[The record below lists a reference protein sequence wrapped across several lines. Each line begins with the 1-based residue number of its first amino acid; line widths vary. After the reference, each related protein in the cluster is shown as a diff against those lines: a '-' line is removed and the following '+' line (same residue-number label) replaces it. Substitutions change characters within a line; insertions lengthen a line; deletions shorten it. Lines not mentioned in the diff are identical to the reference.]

1 MVPGPQW
8 PEESP
13 GGSRRPRLARPRP
26 GRGVAARKNAADQG
40 GAMQRRKQKEGR
52 ERRGLAPPPPDPRH
66 PEAVLDTVA
75 RAAGID
81 VHKMSLTCTVL
92 VEDASGRVE
101 SETRQYRTYGAE
113 LHLLVD
119 WLAGRDLARVVMEST
134 GVFWKAVQRA
144 LAEAGVAVWVVN
156 ARHVKR
162 VPGRKTDVSD
172 SQWLATLAR
181 YGLVNPSFLA
191 PPQLEDLRR
200 LTRLYARMRRVAST
214 LRNMLHRMLDESGL
228 RIGGILTDLFGLSG
242 RNLLDGLVAGRDPE
256 QMMAGV
262 KGKARKKIPALLDAL
277 GKGLDE
283 GAKPLVVLLRDMLD
297 AVERSLADLERRILD
312 AVKRDYELPWTL
324 LQTLPGTGPLAAA
337 TLLAEVGD
345 DMDAFGTARRLASWA
360 GMCPGNH
367 ESAGK
372 SKGGKRRKGNV
383 YLRRILCEVAHAAAR
398 TRDVQFGPYKQGLA
412 IRRGTGRAVVAT
424 AHKILR
430 IVFAMLRDG
439 QPYRDPQVDYQART
453 AIKNKARWLKMLRK
467 ANLLQEV
474 AKEAAAQLRGAPDGA
489 RAGPPPAGA
498 APEPASA

>member
-1 MVPGPQW
+1 
-8 PEESP
+8 
-13 GGSRRPRLARPRP
+13 
-26 GRGVAARKNAADQG
+26 
-40 GAMQRRKQKEGR
+40 MQRKRKQQE
-52 ERRGLAPPPPDPRH
+52 ERAPQSLASPSPDPRH
-66 PEAVLDTVA
+66 PEAVLDTVP

-92 VEDASGRVE
+92 VEDDSGHVA

-113 LHLLVD
+113 LALLVG
-119 WLAGRDLARVVMEST
+119 WLAGLNLARVVMEST
-134 GVFWKAVQRA
+134 GVFWKSVQRA
-144 LAEAGVAVWVVN
+144 LAAAEVEVWVVN

-172 SQWLATLAR
+172 SQWLAMLAR
-181 YGLVNPSFLA
+181 YGLVNPSFVA
-191 PPQLEDLRR
+191 PPRLEELRR
-200 LTRLYARMRRVAST
+200 LTRLYARTRRVAST

-256 QMMAGV
+256 QMVAGV

-277 GKGLDE
+277 GCGLDD
-283 GAKPLVVLLRDMLD
+283 GAKPLVALLRHMQES
-297 AVERSLADLERRILD
+297 VERSLADLERRIVE
-312 AVKRDYELPWTL
+312 AVEQDYELPWTL

-345 DMDAFGTARRLASWA
+345 DMEAFGTARRLASWA
-360 GMCPGNH
+360 GICPGNH

-383 YLRRILCEVAHAAAR
+383 YLRRILYEVAHAAAR
-398 TRDVQFGPYKQGLA
+398 THGVQFGPYKQHVA
-412 IRRGTGRAVVAT
+412 KRRGTGRAVVAT

-430 IVFAMLRDG
+430 IAFAMLRDG
-439 QPYRDPQVDYQART
+439 KPYRDPQIDYQVRT
-453 AIKNKARWLKMLRK
+453 AVKNKARWLKMLRK

-474 AKEAAAQLRGAPDGA
+474 AKKAAEQLRTAPDGA
-489 RAGPPPAGA
+489 GAGPPPSGA
-498 APEPASA
+498 APEPAPA

>member
-1 MVPGPQW
+1 M
-8 PEESP
+8 
-13 GGSRRPRLARPRP
+13 RR
-26 GRGVAARKNAADQG
+26 Q
-40 GAMQRRKQKEGR
+40 QQKEGR
-52 ERRGLAPPPPDPRH
+52 APRGMGAPGPDPRH
-66 PEAVLDTVA
+66 PEAVLDTVE

-92 VEDASGRVE
+92 VEDPSGRVE

-113 LHLLVD
+113 LNLLVE
-119 WLAGRDLARVVMEST
+119 WLAGLDLARVVMEST
-134 GVFWKAVQRA
+134 GVFWKSVQRA
-144 LAEAGVAVWVVN
+144 LSAAGVEVWVVN

-181 YGLVNPSFLA
+181 YGLVSPSFLA
-191 PPQLEDLRR
+191 PRQLEELRR
-200 LTRLYARMRRVAST
+200 LTRLHARTRGLASK
-214 LRNMLHRMLDESGL
+214 LRNMLHRLLDESGL
-228 RIGGILTDLFGLSG
+228 RIGGILADLFGLSG
-242 RNLLDGLVAGRDPE
+242 RNLLDGLLEGRDPE
-256 QMMAGV
+256 QMVVGV

-277 GKGLDE
+277 GQGLDE
-283 GAKPLVVLLRDMLD
+283 GAKPLVVLLREMLA
-297 AVERSLADLERRILD
+297 AVERSLAELERRIV
-312 AVKRDYELPWTL
+312 ATVRRDYELPWTL

-337 TLLAEVGD
+337 ALLAEVGD
-345 DMDAFGTARRLASWA
+345 DMAVFGTARRLASWA

-372 SKGGKRRKGNV
+372 SLGGRRRRGNV

-398 TRDVQFGPYKQGLA
+398 TRGVQFGPYKQGLA

-430 IVFAMLRDG
+430 IVFGMLRDG

-453 AIKNKARWLKMLRK
+453 AIRNKARWLKMLSR

-474 AKEAAAQLRGAPDGA
+474 AREAAAQLRAGEG
-489 RAGPPPAGA
+489 AGPPPSGP
-498 APEPASA
+498 PEPVPV